1 MPEKAEWDW
10 YPYSPRGEL
19 TIIGGDPGARK
30 STLTRYIALATLKG
44 LPLPNDPP
52 GMRRQPGRVLML
64 STEDSLTK
72 TVVPQLLKWGAT
84 KNDLRRLYLLEEDF
98 TLDAEGVAMV
108 ERAIEELKPDMV
120 FLDPIVSFIGSD
132 VDMNSQNQV
141 RNVLRP
147 LAGLAK
153 RHNVPIVTVAHARK
167 SGGRARF
174 RGLLRSGP
182 LRHHGLSGR
191 GWDQHHD
198 PSQG

>member
-1 MPEKAEWDW
+1 
-10 YPYSPRGEL
+10 
-19 TIIGGDPGARK
+19 
-30 STLTRYIALATLKG
+30 
-44 LPLPNDPP
+44 
-52 GMRRQPGRVLML
+52 ML